1 MIVTLKIFRWILYAE
16 KNYEVQWPM
25 EPGRWPIAL
34 GGYNDCT
41 NLPEQFY
48 HITSSIRYFGSKE
61 EGLRYD

>member
-1 MIVTLKIFRWILYAE
+1 MILSFKIFRWILYAG

-34 GGYNDCT
+34 GGYNDCI

-61 EGLRYD
+61 EGLRYN